1 MSKPA
6 HRYQRIRV
14 VRSYFGIIFSVSL
27 ILFVVGTLSLLV
39 LNARQVSQHVKEQV
53 VLTIFIEDN
62 AKEVEV
68 NQLETML
75 KLAAFTR
82 SVSYISKEQ
91 AATEHSADIGEDFM
105 DFLGYNPLKDAID
118 LRLKGDYVTT
128 HRVDSISA
136 FLAEKP
142 FVSELVFDRP
152 LVNLLNENIERA
164 RLLLLVCCLF
174 FLALSIILIN
184 ISIRLSIYAKRMII
198 KTMQLVGAR
207 KRFIRGPFIRTYLLL
222 SMISALIACLGVWAL
237 VVNVQTYLP
246 GINLLMNPQTLV
258 VSFIGVFLLSMLI
271 SSISARWATQ
281 RYLNLKTQSLY

>member
-1 MSKPA
+1 MSKPT
-6 HRYQRIRV
+6 HRYQSRRV
-14 VRSYFGIIFSVSL
+14 VRSYLGIVFSVSL
-27 ILFVVGTLSLLV
+27 ILFVVGVLSLLV

-82 SVSYISKEQ
+82 SVAYISKEQ
-91 AATEHSADIGEDFM
+91 AAKEHSANIGEDFM

-128 HRVDSISA
+128 HSVDSISA

-142 FVSELVFDRP
+142 FVSEMVFDRP

-164 RLLLLVCCLF
+164 RLLLMACCLF
-174 FLALSIILIN
+174 F
-184 ISIRLSIYAKRMII
+184 
-198 KTMQLVGAR
+198 
-207 KRFIRGPFIRTYLLL
+207 
-222 SMISALIACLGVWAL
+222 
-237 VVNVQTYLP
+237 
-246 GINLLMNPQTLV
+246 
-258 VSFIGVFLLSMLI
+258 
-271 SSISARWATQ
+271 
-281 RYLNLKTQSLY
+281 

>member
-1 MSKPA
+1 MSNST
-6 HRYQRIRV
+6 HRYQRRRV
-14 VRSYFGIIFSVSL
+14 VRSYFGIVFSVSL
-27 ILFVVGTLSLLV
+27 ILFVVGVLSLLV
-39 LNARQVSQHVKEQV
+39 LNARQVSQHIKEQV
-53 VLTIFIEDN
+53 VLTIFIEDS

-82 SVSYISKEQ
+82 SVAYISKEQ

-128 HRVDSISA
+128 NRVDSISA

-164 RLLLLVCCLF
+164 RLLLLACCLF
-174 FLALSIILIN
+174 FLVLSIILIN
-184 ISIRLSIYAKRMII
+184 NSIRLSIYAKRMII

-207 KRFIRGPFIRTYLLL
+207 KGFIRGPFIRTYLLL
-222 SMISALIACLGVWAL
+222 GMISALIACLGVWAL
-237 VVNVQTYLP
+237 VINSQTYLP
-246 GINLLMNPQTLV
+246 EINLLMNPQTLLI
-258 VSFIGVFLLSMLI
+258 SYICVFLLSMLI

>member
-164 RLLLLVCCLF
+164 RLLLLACCLF

-184 ISIRLSIYAKRMII
+184 NSIRLSIYAKRMII

>member
-1 MSKPA
+1 MSKPT
-6 HRYQRIRV
+6 HRYQRRRV
-14 VRSYFGIIFSVSL
+14 LRSYFGIVFSVSL
-27 ILFVVGTLSLLV
+27 ILFVVGVLSLLV

-53 VLTIFIEDN
+53 VLTIFIDDN

-82 SVSYISKEQ
+82 SVAYISKEQ

-152 LVNLLNENIERA
+152 LVNLLNENIERV
-164 RLLLLVCCLF
+164 RLLLLACCLF
-174 FLALSIILIN
+174 FLALSIILIHN
-184 ISIRLSIYAKRMII
+184 SIRLSIYAKRMII

-222 SMISALIACLGVWAL
+222 GMISALIACFGVWAL
-237 VVNVQTYLP
+237 VVIAQTYLP
-246 GINLLMNPQTLV
+246 SIDLLMNPQTLV
-258 VSFIGVFLLSMLI
+258 VSFTGVFLLSMLI
-271 SSISARWATQ
+271 SSTSARWATQ
-281 RYLNLKTQSLY
+281 RYLKLKTQSLY